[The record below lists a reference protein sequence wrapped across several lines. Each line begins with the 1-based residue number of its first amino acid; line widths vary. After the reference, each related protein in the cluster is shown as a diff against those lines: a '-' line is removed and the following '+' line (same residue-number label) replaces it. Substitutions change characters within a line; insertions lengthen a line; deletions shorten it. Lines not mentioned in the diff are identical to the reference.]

1 MCSIERLIEASPRAT
16 VGGHL
21 YNWTK
26 PDPTSPGVPMT
37 AMTLDTLFVSSA
49 RPTRRRSTMRL
60 TRRGRL
66 VVLVAALAVAFAIG
80 VFVTA
85 AGSVATQEPGT
96 PEPTRIV
103 QVSSGDTLWDI
114 AAELAG
120 GGDVRAMMEKIERLN
135 ALDSSVL
142 EVGQRLVVPAK

>member
-1 MCSIERLIEASPRAT
+1 METFPGTPNPRARR
-16 VGGHL
+16 
-21 YNWTK
+21 
-26 PDPTSPGVPMT
+26 PARPARP
-37 AMTLDTLFVSSA
+37 A
-49 RPTRRRSTMRL
+49 RPTRPVTTAPSSVRL

-66 VVLVAALAVAFAIG
+66 VVLAAALLVAFAVG

-103 QVSSGDTLWDI
+103 QVSSGDTLWGI
-114 AAELAG
+114 ASDLADD
-120 GGDVRAMMEKIERLN
+120 GDVRAMMERIERLN

-142 EVGQRLVVPAK
+142 QAGQRLVVPAE

>member
-1 MCSIERLIEASPRAT
+1 
-16 VGGHL
+16 
-21 YNWTK
+21 
-26 PDPTSPGVPMT
+26 MT
-37 AMTLDTLFVSSA
+37 AMTLDTMF
-49 RPTRRRSTMRL
+49 RPTAPASTRAAAVRL

-66 VVLVAALAVAFAIG
+66 VVVVAALLVAFAIG

-85 AGSVATQEPGT
+85 AGSVATQEPGS

-103 QVSSGDTLWDI
+103 QVTSGQTLWDI
-114 AAELAG
+114 AAERAD

-142 EVGQRLVVPAK
+142 QVGQRLVVPAG